1 MKRLAL
7 IGLVALLQGCAT
19 FSFQNIKDQIPS
31 FWDDNQSRSVIDIR
45 QSVEKLNC
53 KEPHAPQVKV
63 IKDNIQWFILY
74 SDSKGTKDVLT
85 LVKPMESTVDDFYKR
100 SLEKQGTE
108 IYCDIKKKI
117 LTTQSSTVA
126 KTVIGRF

>member
-1 MKRLAL
+1 
-7 IGLVALLQGCAT
+7 
-19 FSFQNIKDQIPS
+19 
-31 FWDDNQSRSVIDIR
+31 VIDIR

-53 KEPHAPQVKV
+53 KELHAPQVKV

-85 LVKPMESTVDDFYKR
+85 LVKPMESTIDDFYKR

-117 LTTQSSTVA
+117 LITQSSAVA

>member
-1 MKRLAL
+1 MKRLLL
-7 IGLVALLQGCAT
+7 IGMVALLQGCAS
-19 FSFQNIKDQIPS
+19 FSLQTIKDKIPS

-53 KEPHAPQVKV
+53 KEAHAPQVKV
-63 IKDNIQWFILY
+63 IKDNIQWFVLY
-74 SDSKGTKDVLT
+74 SESKGTKDVIT

-108 IYCDIKKKI
+108 IYCNIKKKI
-117 LTTQSSTVA
+117 LITQSSAVA

>member
-31 FWDDNQSRSVIDIR
+31 FWDDNQSKSVIDIR

-117 LTTQSSTVA
+117 LITQSSAVA

>member
-1 MKRLAL
+1 MKRLL
-7 IGLVALLQGCAT
+7 VIGMVALLQGCAT
-19 FSFQNIKDQIPS
+19 FSFQDIKDQIPS

-85 LVKPMESTVDDFYKR
+85 LVKPMESTIDDFYKR

-117 LTTQSSTVA
+117 LITQSSAVA

>member
-53 KEPHAPQVKV
+53 KETHAPQVKI

-74 SDSKGTKDVLT
+74 SESKGTKDVLT

-117 LTTQSSTVA
+117 LITQSSAVA

>member
-63 IKDNIQWFILY
+63 IKDNIQWFVLY

-117 LTTQSSTVA
+117 LITQSSAVA

>member
-31 FWDDNQSRSVIDIR
+31 FWDDNQSKSVIDIR

-117 LTTQSSTVA
+117 LITQSSTVA

>member
-1 MKRLAL
+1 MKRLL
-7 IGLVALLQGCAT
+7 VIGMVALLQGCAT
-19 FSFQNIKDQIPS
+19 FSFQDIKDQIPS

-117 LTTQSSTVA
+117 LITQSSAVA

>member
-1 MKRLAL
+1 MKRLL
-7 IGLVALLQGCAT
+7 VIGMVALLQGCAT

-117 LTTQSSTVA
+117 LITQSSTVA

>member
-1 MKRLAL
+1 MKRLIL

-53 KEPHAPQVKV
+53 KEAHAAQVKV
-63 IKDNIQWFILY
+63 IKDNIIQLHVYNKATALTDKNSKKSSVSKSIKEQY
-74 SDSKGTKDVLT
+74 HDSKCIVNNYMRTGN
-85 LVKPMESTVDDFYKR
+85 DDSFIRY
-100 SLEKQGTE
+100 SEE
-108 IYCDIKKKI
+108 Y
-117 LTTQSSTVA
+117 
-126 KTVIGRF
+126 

>member
-1 MKRLAL
+1 MKRLVL

-53 KEPHAPQVKV
+53 KESHATQVKV
-63 IKDNIQWFILY
+63 IKDNIQWFVLY
-74 SDSKGTKDVLT
+74 SESKGTKDVIT

-117 LTTQSSTVA
+117 LITQSSAVA

>member
-1 MKRLAL
+1 MKRLL
-7 IGLVALLQGCAT
+7 VIGMVALLQGCAT
-19 FSFQNIKDQIPS
+19 FSFQDIKDQIPS

-53 KEPHAPQVKV
+53 KELHAPQVKV

-85 LVKPMESTVDDFYKR
+85 LVKPMESTIDDFYKR

-117 LTTQSSTVA
+117 LITQSSAVA

>member
-1 MKRLAL
+1 MKRLAI

-19 FSFQNIKDQIPS
+19 FSFQNIKDKIPS

-53 KEPHAPQVKV
+53 KESHAPQVKV
-63 IKDNIQWFILY
+63 IKDNIQWFVLY
-74 SDSKGTKDVLT
+74 SESKGTKDVIT

>member
-1 MKRLAL
+1 MKRLVV
-7 IGLVALLQGCAT
+7 IGIVALLQGCAT

-117 LTTQSSTVA
+117 LITQSSTVA

>member
-1 MKRLAL
+1 MKRLL
-7 IGLVALLQGCAT
+7 VIGLVALLQGCAT
-19 FSFQNIKDQIPS
+19 FSFQDIKDQIPS

-53 KEPHAPQVKV
+53 KELHAPQVKV

-117 LTTQSSTVA
+117 LITQSSTVA

>member
-1 MKRLAL
+1 MKRLVL
-7 IGLVALLQGCAT
+7 IGMVALLQGCAT

-63 IKDNIQWFILY
+63 IKDNIQWFVLY
-74 SDSKGTKDVLT
+74 SESKGTKDVLT
-85 LVKPMESTVDDFYKR
+85 LVRPMESTVDDFYKR

-117 LTTQSSTVA
+117 LITQSSTVA

>member
-1 MKRLAL
+1 MKRLVL
-7 IGLVALLQGCAT
+7 IGMVALLQGCAT

-53 KEPHAPQVKV
+53 KELHAPQVKV

-117 LTTQSSTVA
+117 LITQSSTVA

>member
-1 MKRLAL
+1 MKRLVV
-7 IGLVALLQGCAT
+7 IGIVALLQGCAS

-117 LTTQSSTVA
+117 LITQSSTVA

>member
-74 SDSKGTKDVLT
+74 SDSKGTKDMLT

-117 LTTQSSTVA
+117 LITQSSTVA

>member
-1 MKRLAL
+1 MKKLL
-7 IGLVALLQGCAT
+7 LVGLVALLQGCAT

-117 LTTQSSTVA
+117 LITSNLLIPS
-126 KTVIGRF
+126 

>member
-53 KEPHAPQVKV
+53 KEAHAAQVKV
-63 IKDNIQWFILY
+63 IKDNIQWFVLY
-74 SDSKGTKDVLT
+74 SESKGTKDVIT

-117 LTTQSSTVA
+117 LITQSSAVA

>member
-1 MKRLAL
+1 MKRLIL
-7 IGLVALLQGCAT
+7 IGLVALLQGCAI

-53 KEPHAPQVKV
+53 KEAHAAQVKV
-63 IKDNIQWFILY
+63 IKDNIQWFVLY
-74 SDSKGTKDVLT
+74 SESKGTKDVIT

-117 LTTQSSTVA
+117 LITQSSAVA

>member
-1 MKRLAL
+1 MKKLL
-7 IGLVALLQGCAT
+7 VVGLVALLQGCAT
-19 FSFQNIKDQIPS
+19 FSFQDLKDKIPS
-31 FWDDNQSRSVIDIR
+31 FWDANQSKSVIDIR

-53 KEPHAPQVKV
+53 KEPHTPQVKV

-74 SDSKGTKDVLT
+74 SESKGTKDVLT

-100 SLEKQGTE
+100 SLEKQGSE
-108 IYCDIKKKI
+108 MYCDIKKKI
-117 LTTQSSTVA
+117 LITQSSVVA

>member
-1 MKRLAL
+1 MKKLL
-7 IGLVALLQGCAT
+7 LVGLVVLLQGCAT

-117 LTTQSSTVA
+117 LITQSSAVA

>member
-1 MKRLAL
+1 MKKLL
-7 IGLVALLQGCAT
+7 IVGMVALLQGCAT
-19 FSFQNIKDQIPS
+19 FSFQDLKDQIPS
-31 FWDDNQSRSVIDIR
+31 FWDANQSRSVIDIR

-74 SDSKGTKDVLT
+74 SESKGTKDVLT

-100 SLEKQGTE
+100 SLEKQGSE
-108 IYCDIKKKI
+108 MYCDIKKKI
-117 LTTQSSTVA
+117 LITQSSTVA

>member
-1 MKRLAL
+1 MKKLL
-7 IGLVALLQGCAT
+7 LVGLVALLQGCAT

-53 KEPHAPQVKV
+53 KELHAPQVKV

-117 LTTQSSTVA
+117 LTTQSSAVA

>member
-1 MKRLAL
+1 MKKLL
-7 IGLVALLQGCAT
+7 LVGLVALLQGCAT
-19 FSFQNIKDQIPS
+19 FSFQDIKDQIPS
-31 FWDDNQSRSVIDIR
+31 FWDANQSKSVIDIR
-45 QSVEKLNC
+45 QSIEKLNC

-74 SDSKGTKDVLT
+74 SESKGTKDVLT

-100 SLEKQGTE
+100 SNEKQGSE
-108 IYCDIKKKI
+108 MYCDIKKKI
-117 LTTQSSTVA
+117 LITQSSTVA

>member
-1 MKRLAL
+1 MKRLVL
-7 IGLVALLQGCAT
+7 IGMVALLQGCAT

-117 LTTQSSTVA
+117 LITQSSAVA

>member
-19 FSFQNIKDQIPS
+19 FSFQDIKNQIPS

-53 KEPHAPQVKV
+53 KEQHAPQVKV
-63 IKDNIQWFILY
+63 IKDNIQWFVLY
-74 SDSKGTKDVLT
+74 SESKGTKDVIT

-108 IYCDIKKKI
+108 IYCDIKKRI
-117 LTTQSSTVA
+117 LITQSSAVA

>member
-53 KEPHAPQVKV
+53 KELHAPQVKV

-74 SDSKGTKDVLT
+74 SDSKGTKDVIK

-117 LTTQSSTVA
+117 LITQSSAVA

>member
-1 MKRLAL
+1 MKRLL
-7 IGLVALLQGCAT
+7 VIGLVALLQGCAT
-19 FSFQNIKDQIPS
+19 FSFQDIKDQIPS

-85 LVKPMESTVDDFYKR
+85 LVKPMETTVDDFYKR

>member
-1 MKRLAL
+1 MKRLVL

-53 KEPHAPQVKV
+53 KEAHAAQVKV
-63 IKDNIQWFILY
+63 IKDNIQWFVLY
-74 SDSKGTKDVLT
+74 SESKGTKDVIT

-117 LTTQSSTVA
+117 LITQSSAVA

>member
-1 MKRLAL
+1 MKRLVL

-19 FSFQNIKDQIPS
+19 FSFQSIKDQIPS

-63 IKDNIQWFILY
+63 IKENIQWFVLY
-74 SDSKGTKDVLT
+74 SESKGTKDVIT

-117 LTTQSSTVA
+117 LITQSSTVA

>member
-1 MKRLAL
+1 MKRLIL

-74 SDSKGTKDVLT
+74 SDSKGTKDVIT

-117 LTTQSSTVA
+117 LITQSSTVA

>member
-117 LTTQSSTVA
+117 LTTQSSAVA

>member
-117 LTTQSSTVA
+117 LITQSSTVA

>member
-53 KEPHAPQVKV
+53 KESHAPQVKV
-63 IKDNIQWFILY
+63 IKDNIQWFVLY
-74 SDSKGTKDVLT
+74 SESKGTKDVLT
-85 LVKPMESTVDDFYKR
+85 LVRPMESTVDDFYKR

-117 LTTQSSTVA
+117 LITQSSAVA